1 MYTFSE
7 ITGTIHNNRIRNT
20 LFRKNASFYLFLPPM
35 ENKTIARSLRLLS
48 QLMELHN
55 ENPFKIKSIA
65 NAAFKVDKLPYAIS
79 SKTMEEIEK
88 IDGLGKSTAAK
99 VVELLQTG
107 TMTELQNIL
116 AETPEGI
123 VEMLGIKGIGP
134 KKIVVIWKDLGIE
147 NIGELYYAC
156 NENRLIEAR
165 GFGLKTQE
173 EIKKV
178 IEFKMAAQG
187 KFLYAQAETL
197 VSTLSA
203 ELETWLKKISK
214 DALFS
219 VAGEYRRYLEII
231 NELDFVI
238 GAADP
243 ASVVSGLPLLKDLTF
258 EQQTEN
264 QYTAMST
271 FGLKIQLHI
280 YPKAT
285 YYLNLFKLT
294 GNEAHVTEVLALAGD
309 GPFADEQAIY
319 SKAGLAF
326 VTPELREGLD
336 EITLAKANKLPELIT
351 YEDLKGSLHNHS
363 TWSDGV
369 HTLEQM
375 AVYCKD
381 TLNLEYLGM
390 CDHSKSAF
398 YANGLNEQR
407 IFAQHKEIDTLNE
420 KLAPFKIFKGIESD
434 ILNDGSLDYS
444 DDVLKTFD
452 FVVAS
457 VHSNLRMD
465 EEKATA
471 RLIKAV
477 ENPYTTILGHPTG
490 RLLLSR
496 KGYPIDYAKIIDA
509 CAANNVV
516 IEINANPLRLDL
528 DWRWHRYAL
537 EKGVLLSVNPDA
549 HRMEGF
555 RDMHYGIYIGRKGG
569 LQAKQCLNAF
579 TLAEITAFFNS
590 VKPGI

>member
-1 MYTFSE
+1 MPKNYAR
-7 ITGTIHNNRIRNT
+7 IHNWRISP
-20 LFRKNASFYLFLPPM
+20 SFYLFLPSM

-55 ENPFKIKSIA
+55 ENPFKIKSVA
-65 NAAFKVDKLPYAIS
+65 NAAFKVDKLPYAIQTKS
-79 SKTMEEIEK
+79 FEEIEK
-88 IDGLGKSTAAK
+88 IDGLGKSMSAK
-99 VVELLQTG
+99 VWELLQTG
-107 TMTELQNIL
+107 TMADLQQIL
-116 AETPEGI
+116 SATPEGI

-156 NENRLIEAR
+156 NENRLIEAK

-178 IEFKMAAQG
+178 IEFKMAAAG
-187 KFLYAQAETL
+187 KFLYAHTETL
-197 VSTLSA
+197 VNTLSA
-203 ELETWLKKISK
+203 ALGLWLNNMEDTPLLMI
-214 DALFS
+214 
-219 VAGEYRRYLEII
+219 AGDYRRYCEII
-231 NELDFVI
+231 EELDLVAGVEHP
-238 GAADP
+238 GAVTAKLAEFP
-243 ASVVSGLPLLKDLTF
+243 ELQF
-258 EQQTEN
+258 EQQNDTLFIA
-264 QYTAMST
+264 QSP
-271 FGLKIQLHI
+271 FGLKIQLHVF
-280 YPKAT
+280 PKADF
-285 YYLNLFKLT
+285 YLQLFKLT
-294 GNEAHVTEVLALAGD
+294 GNAAHVDEVIKMAGN
-309 GPFADEQAIY
+309 GPFTSEEDIY
-319 SKAGLAF
+319 KQAGLTF
-326 VTPELREGLD
+326 IEPELREGLN
-336 EITLAKANKLPELIT
+336 EIELSKAKQLPKLIT
-351 YEDLKGSLHNHS
+351 HQDLKGTLHNHS

-375 AVYCKD
+375 ALYCKD
-381 TLNLEYLGM
+381 ELQLEYLGM

-407 IFAQHKEIDTLNE
+407 VYAQHQEIDALNA
-420 KLAPFKIFKGIESD
+420 KLAPFRIFKGIESD

-444 DDVLKTFD
+444 DEILKTFD

-471 RLIKAV
+471 RLIKAI

-496 KGYPIDYAKIIDA
+496 KGYPIDYAKVIDA
-509 CAANNVV
+509 CAANKVV

-555 RDMHYGIYIGRKGG
+555 RDMHYGIYVGRKGG
-569 LQAKQCLNAF
+569 LEAKQCLNAF
-579 TLAEITAFFNS
+579 TLAEITAYF
-590 VKPGI
+590 GL

>member
-1 MYTFSE
+1 
-7 ITGTIHNNRIRNT
+7 
-20 LFRKNASFYLFLPPM
+20 M

-55 ENPFKIKSIA
+55 ENPFKIKSVA
-65 NAAFKVDKLPYAIS
+65 NAAFKVDKLPFAINT
-79 SKTMEEIEK
+79 KTQEEIEK
-88 IDGLGKSTAAK
+88 IDGLGKSTASK
-99 VVELLQTG
+99 VWELLQTG
-107 TMTELQNIL
+107 TMADLQNIL
-116 AETPEGI
+116 ADTPEGI

-147 NIGELYYAC
+147 NVGELYYAC
-156 NENRLIEAR
+156 NENRLIEAK

-187 KFLYAQAETL
+187 KFLYAQAENLVNTL
-197 VSTLSA
+197 FADLSLWIT
-203 ELETWLKKISK
+203 EIEETPLLNI
-214 DALFS
+214 
-219 VAGEYRRYLEII
+219 AGGYRRYNELIE
-231 NELDFVI
+231 ELDFVV
-238 GAADP
+238 GADDP
-243 ASVVSGLPLLKDLTF
+243 AQVIKKLPLFTALPF

-264 QYTAMST
+264 LFMAMSP

-280 YPKAT
+280 FGKAD
-285 YYLNLFKLT
+285 YYLQLFNLT
-294 GNEAHVTEVLALAGD
+294 GNEIHVKEVLHLAGN
-309 GPFADEQAIY
+309 GPFFSEEEIY
-319 SKAGLAF
+319 SKAGLTF
-326 VTPELREGLD
+326 IEPELREGFN
-336 EITLAKANKLPELIT
+336 EIELAKTNKLPPLIT
-351 YEDLKGSLHNHS
+351 YDDLRGSLHNHS

-375 AVYCKD
+375 ASYCKD
-381 TLNLEYLGM
+381 TLHLEYLGM

-407 IFAQHKEIDTLNE
+407 IYAQHQEIDALNI

-444 DDVLKTFD
+444 EEILKSFD

-471 RLIKAV
+471 RLIKAI

-496 KGYPIDYAKIIDA
+496 KGYPIDYHKVIDA
-509 CAANNVV
+509 CAANSVV

-528 DWRWHRYAL
+528 DWRYHRYAL

-555 RDMHYGIYIGRKGG
+555 RDMHYGIYMGRKGG
-569 LQAKQCLNAF
+569 LEAKQCLNAF
-579 TLAEITAFFNS
+579 NLSEITDYFNGR
-590 VKPGI
+590 K

>member
-1 MYTFSE
+1 
-7 ITGTIHNNRIRNT
+7 
-20 LFRKNASFYLFLPPM
+20 M

-55 ENPFKIKSIA
+55 ENPFKIKSVA
-65 NAAFKVDKLPYAIS
+65 NAAFKVDKLPYAIYT
-79 SKTMEEIEK
+79 KTFEEIEK
-88 IDGLGKSTAAK
+88 IDGLGKSMSAK
-99 VVELLQTG
+99 VWELLQTG
-107 TMTELQNIL
+107 SMADLESIL
-116 AETPEGI
+116 ADTPEGI
-123 VEMLGIKGIGP
+123 VEMLSIKGIGP

-156 NENRLIEAR
+156 NENRLIEAK

-187 KFLYAQAETL
+187 KFLYSQSELLAN
-197 VSTLSA
+197 TLSA
-203 ELETWLKKISK
+203 ELLLWLSNI
-214 DALFS
+214 DPAALLT
-219 VAGEYRRYLEII
+219 VAGDYRRYCEII
-231 NELDFVI
+231 EELDFIAGVNDI
-238 GAADP
+238 AAVAEQFATFP
-243 ASVVSGLPLLKDLTF
+243 ALEF
-258 EQQTEN
+258 EQKDEN
-264 QYTAMST
+264 LFVAQSP
-271 FGLKIQLHI
+271 FGLKIQLHL
-280 YPKAT
+280 YPAADF
-285 YYLNLFKLT
+285 YLNLFKLT
-294 GNEAHVTEVLALAGD
+294 GNAVHVEEVLKLAGE
-309 GPFADEQAIY
+309 GPFADEQSIY
-319 SKAGLAF
+319 QQAGL
-326 VTPELREGLD
+326 TYIEPELREGLN
-336 EITLAKANKLPELIT
+336 EIELSKTNTLPKLIT
-351 YEDLKGSLHNHS
+351 YQDLKGSLHNHS

-375 AVYCKD
+375 AVYCKEE
-381 TLNLEYLGM
+381 LQLEYLGM

-407 IFAQHKEIDTLNE
+407 IYAQHQEIDALNI

-444 DDVLKTFD
+444 DEILKTFD

-457 VHSNLRMD
+457 VHSNLRME

-471 RLIKAV
+471 RLIRAI

-496 KGYPIDYAKIIDA
+496 KGYPIDFAKVIDA

-537 EKGVLLSVNPDA
+537 EKGVLFAVNPDA

-569 LQAKQCLNAF
+569 LETKQCLNAF
-579 TLAEITAFFNS
+579 TLSEITTYFNS
-590 VKPGI
+590 VKP

>member
-1 MYTFSE
+1 
-7 ITGTIHNNRIRNT
+7 
-20 LFRKNASFYLFLPPM
+20 M

-55 ENPFKIKSIA
+55 ENPFKIKSVA
-65 NAAFKVDKLPYAIS
+65 NAAFKVDKLPFAVS
-79 SKTMEEIEK
+79 TKNLEEIEK
-88 IDGLGKSTAAK
+88 IDGIGKSTASK
-99 VVELLQTG
+99 VWELLQTG
-107 TMTELQNIL
+107 TMTDLQNIL
-116 AETPEGI
+116 ADTPEGI
-123 VEMLGIKGIGP
+123 VEMLSIKGIGP

-156 NENRLIEAR
+156 NENRLIEAK

-197 VSTLSA
+197 VENLSA
-203 ELETWLKKISK
+203 ELLLWLTQTGT
-214 DALFS
+214 APLFS
-219 VAGEYRRYLEII
+219 VAGAYRRYNEII
-231 NELDFVI
+231 EELDFVV
-238 GAADP
+238 GADDAAAVMDKLYLFTP
-243 ASVVSGLPLLKDLTF
+243 LPF
-258 EQQTEN
+258 EHTSSN
-264 QYTAMST
+264 LFTAMSP
-271 FGLKIQLHI
+271 FGLKIQLHV
-280 YPKAT
+280 YDKSDF
-285 YYLNLFKLT
+285 YLQLFKLT
-294 GNEAHVTEVLALAGD
+294 GNETHVNSVLQLAGN
-309 GPFADEQAIY
+309 GPFADENEIY
-319 SKAGLAF
+319 SKAGLSF
-326 VTPELREGLD
+326 VEPELREGLN
-336 EITLAKANKLPELIT
+336 EVELAASGTLPQLIT

-375 AVYCKD
+375 ATYCKD
-381 TLNLEYLGM
+381 TLNLEYLGI

-407 IFAQHKEIDTLNE
+407 IYAQHQEIEALNE
-420 KLAPFKIFKGIESD
+420 KLSPFKIFKGIESD

-444 DDVLKTFD
+444 EDILKTFD

-471 RLIKAV
+471 RLIRAI

-496 KGYPIDYAKIIDA
+496 KGYPIDYYKVIDA
-509 CAANNVV
+509 CAANKVV

-528 DWRWHRYAL
+528 DWRYHRYAL

-555 RDMHYGIYIGRKGG
+555 RDMHYGVYIGRKGG
-569 LQAKQCLNAF
+569 LEAAQCLNAF
-579 TLAEITAFFNS
+579 SLAEITAYFNT
-590 VKPGI
+590 VKL